1 MAQKLPRLQA
11 NEVIKILQRNGFVLV
26 SQRGS
31 HQKWRNSL
39 TVKQVIV
46 PYHQG
51 KQLPLGTI
59 KSIIEGS
66 GVSQGEFLKP

>member
-1 MAQKLPRLQA
+1 MPHKIPRLKA
-11 NEVIKILQRNGFVLV
+11 DEVISILQRHGFALV

-31 HQKWRNSL
+31 HQKWRNH
-39 TVKQVIV
+39 TTGKQVIV

-51 KQLPLGTI
+51 KELPLGTL

-66 GVSQGEFLKP
+66 GIPAEQFKN